1 MGRPWVIPGI
11 NSWVC
16 GLIWWHLGSSLLPP
30 KRILCEFPPMSMRRG
45 FLLGGGSGERQ
56 RAVVAGGGRET
67 TAERSKVKTVVVL
80 QIVENRGVMS
90 NGSFLQ
96 LFAASRQVWQS
107 TKKQEAKRFEQF
119 ELTIGTERTNEM
131 WAYAFDE
138 PDSGDDEESLAPSV
152 SIGKAITADRV
163 RRCFWSMFW
172 KHAQRRRNAAR
183 QSEYDGRELG
193 EGVSVCKQLRQLS
206 S

>member
-1 MGRPWVIPGI
+1 MGR
-11 NSWVC
+11 
-16 GLIWWHLGSSLLPP
+16 GSS
-30 KRILCEFPPMSMRRG
+30 EQ
-45 FLLGGGSGERQ
+45 Q

-80 QIVENRGVMS
+80 QIVENGGVLS

-131 WAYAFDE
+131 LAYADNE
-138 PDSGDDEESLAPSV
+138 SDSGDDEESLAPSV
-152 SIGKAITADRV
+152 SIGKAITTDRV
-163 RRCFWSMFW
+163 RRCFWSMYW
-172 KHAQRRRNAAR
+172 KHIQRRRNAVR
-183 QSEYDGRELG
+183 QSEYHSIMQFGQNASFKKLPG
-193 EGVSVCKQLRQLS
+193 KNAPGGGVSMASFKLYQIPNRIKPMEC
-206 S
+206 